1 MNENMDEA
9 INHKIQIDQDDM
21 QEEVDYCNSA
31 IVCFFLGANPPNVVT
46 KGFLRRIWRNL
57 VVD

>member
-31 IVCFFLGANPPNVVT
+31 IVCFFWVLIH
-46 KGFLRRIWRNL
+46 LMW
-57 VVD
+57 